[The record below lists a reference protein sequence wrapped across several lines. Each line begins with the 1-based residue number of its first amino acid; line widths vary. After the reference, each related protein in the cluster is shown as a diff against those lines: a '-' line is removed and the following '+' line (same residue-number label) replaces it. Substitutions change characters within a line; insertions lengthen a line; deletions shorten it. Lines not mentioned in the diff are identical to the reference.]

1 MAIKYRMYQD
11 NRKNSK
17 NKGAWYAR
25 AYSPDLVGMKELA
38 TRINNTC
45 TVTESDVLAV
55 ITALVVEMNYAL
67 REGKRV
73 KLDSLGIFRVGIHS
87 QGVKNI
93 KDFNVQKHISR
104 PHVIFTPAVNVG
116 ADRRRTPLLLNGLK
130 MQEVLIFKGSAKKKA
145 GKKDGGSPSGAG
157 SESGGPELDSSHSA

>member
-25 AYSPDLVGMKELA
+25 AYSPALVGMKELA

-55 ITALVVEMNYAL
+55 ITALVVEMKYSVPCEECL
-67 REGKRV
+67 LWRF
-73 KLDSLGIFRVGIHS
+73 GILASI
-87 QGVKNI
+87 
-93 KDFNVQKHISR
+93 R
-104 PHVIFTPAVNVG
+104 P
-116 ADRRRTPLLLNGLK
+116 K
-130 MQEVLIFKGSAKKKA
+130 
-145 GKKDGGSPSGAG
+145 
-157 SESGGPELDSSHSA
+157 

>member
-67 REGKRV
+67 
-73 KLDSLGIFRVGIHS
+73 L
-87 QGVKNI
+87 
-93 KDFNVQKHISR
+93 
-104 PHVIFTPAVNVG
+104 
-116 ADRRRTPLLLNGLK
+116 
-130 MQEVLIFKGSAKKKA
+130 
-145 GKKDGGSPSGAG
+145 
-157 SESGGPELDSSHSA
+157 SGGEEHQGFQRPEAHQSSACYLHASR